1 MKSLTEIKKI
11 AVTLLFLVTTVC
23 TFGQQNEV
31 FNGIIRER
39 ISSNPVPFASLVV
52 LNPADSSMITGTV
65 SGPEGQFSLKNPAKE
80 NSILQIRHMSYQTK
94 TLNWKPSENQNEL
107 VILLD
112 NKKLTMDELVVVG
125 ERVKVKTQGS
135 KTTYFMNKQLKEAT
149 HSGTD
154 VLTQLPGIQMDL
166 MRKLSL
172 EGSGNVVLMVD
183 GRERDLNYISQLSAN
198 AIDKIEVSDV
208 AGADMEAD
216 ASGVINVVMKEKNQ
230 GFSGNVL
237 ADIPTSD
244 KEIYLF
250 PNYSLQYDHKKI
262 SLHTSYTG
270 AVSNFDIINT
280 SKTSYGDSWGYSE
293 QQDVR
298 QNNWSHRFNFGVDYT
313 PNKQNQI
320 SYFGYY
326 NPYSQ
331 ELNGNVIFKS
341 ESTDSESSY
350 WSAKKEDTDIN
361 RRTFHSLYYK
371 HSFNPENHLELDFS
385 YYNLTANNTT
395 NYSADSLS
403 GSYPAELKNQVKP
416 VQHSVFVKTDY
427 SSKFSEQ
434 WNLKTG
440 LKATFREMTDKTRES
455 YHYTEQ
461 VLAAYASTSYTT
473 GNFGLNAGIRVE
485 SATSENQRQFDYED
499 FSFLPQATITYGFT
513 SGQKLK
519 LSYSQSLYR
528 PNVYQLNPVAFNENP
543 MMLNRGNAELK
554 PQHHENLFLEHSI
567 RFDNNF
573 LATRIFYSQTENAIQ
588 NLLTFNG
595 DNLFESMTQNLGD
608 ITRYGLQLKGSLKI
622 GKKVSLNPYF
632 KVFRI
637 HANPNSFEKSNNLN
651 SFNSIAYA
659 SGLSAIASFT
669 HGYAASLRYQYN
681 SPNPLLQT
689 EVFSD
694 ALYFMSVDKSISDK
708 LKVGLTTALPFD
720 KSINYYGNEV
730 KQNALYSL
738 SEGTINTSG
747 FPLWLK
753 ISYRFG
759 SKKTDKSI
767 QREKENIEQIKRK
780 GF

>member
-11 AVTLLFLVTTVC
+11 AVTLFFLATTVC
-23 TFGQQNEV
+23 TFGQQNDV
-31 FNGIIRER
+31 FNGIIKEAMSGHP
-39 ISSNPVPFASLVV
+39 IPFASVVV
-52 LNPADSSMITGTV
+52 LNPGDSSMITGTV
-65 SGPEGQFSLKNPAKE
+65 SGPEGNFTFEHPVKE
-80 NSILQIRHMSYQTK
+80 NTILQIRHMSYQTK
-94 TLNWKPSENQNEL
+94 TLNWEPSETQNER

-112 NKKLTMDELVVVG
+112 SKSVTMEELVVVG
-125 ERVKVKTQGS
+125 ERIKVKNQGS
-135 KTTYFMNKQLKEAT
+135 KTTYFMNKQLKKAT

-166 MRKLSL
+166 MRNLSL

-183 GRERDLNYISQLSAN
+183 GRERDLQYISQLTAN

-216 ASGVINVVMKEKNQ
+216 ASGVINVLLKEKNR
-230 GFSGNVL
+230 GFSGSVL

-244 KEIYLF
+244 KEVYLF
-250 PNYSLQYDHKKI
+250 PNYSLQYDHRKL

-270 AVSNFDIINT
+270 AISNFDIINT
-280 SKTSYGDSWGYSE
+280 STIRFGDAKEIFE
-293 QQDVR
+293 QQKVR
-298 QNNWSHRFNFGVDYT
+298 QNNWSHRFNFGVDYSF
-313 PNKQNQI
+313 NEQNRI

-331 ELNGNVIFKS
+331 ELNGHVIFES
-341 ESTDSESSY
+341 EGTDAESSY

-371 HSFNPENHLELDFS
+371 HSFNPESQLELEVS
-385 YYNLTANNTT
+385 YYTLAANNTT
-395 NYSADSLS
+395 NYFADSLS
-403 GSYPAELKNQVKP
+403 GSYPSELKSQVKP
-416 VQHSVFVKTDY
+416 VQHSVFVKADY
-427 SSKFSEQ
+427 SSKLSEQ

-455 YHYTEQ
+455 YNYTGQ
-461 VLAAYASTSYTT
+461 VLAAYGSTSYAT
-473 GNFGLNAGIRVE
+473 GNLGLNAGVRVE
-485 SATSENQRQFDYED
+485 SATSEYQQQFDYVHI
-499 FSFLPQATITYGFT
+499 SILPQASITYDFT
-513 SGQKLK
+513 SAQKIK

-543 MMLNRGNAELK
+543 MMLNKGNPELK
-554 PQHHENLFLEHSI
+554 PGHHENLFLEHSI

-573 LATRIFYSQTENAIQ
+573 LATRIFYSQTKNAIQ

-595 DNLFESMTQNLGD
+595 NNLFESTTQNLGD

-632 KVFRI
+632 RVFRME
-637 HANPNSFEKSNNLN
+637 AEPNSFENTTHLN
-651 SFNSIAYA
+651 SFNRIAYA
-659 SGLSAIASFT
+659 SGLSAIASFAG
-669 HGYAASLRYQYN
+669 GYSATLRFQYS

-720 KSINYYGNEV
+720 KSFNYYGNEI

-747 FPLWLK
+747 FPVWLK
-753 ISYRFG
+753 VSYRFG

>member
-1 MKSLTEIKKI
+1 MKSLTEIKKTV
-11 AVTLLFLVTTVC
+11 VTLFFLMTTVL
-23 TFGQQNEV
+23 TFSQQNES
-31 FNGIIRER
+31 FNGIIKEAM
-39 ISSNPVPFASLVV
+39 SGNPIPFASVV
-52 LNPADSSMITGTV
+52 FLNPGDSSMITGTV
-65 SGPEGQFSLKNPAKE
+65 SGPGGRFSFEHPAKE
-80 NSILQIRHMSYQTK
+80 KSILQVRHMSYQTK
-94 TLNWKPSENQNEL
+94 TLNWEPSENQNEW
-107 VILLD
+107 VVLLD
-112 NKKLTMDELVVVG
+112 NKSVTMDEMVVVG
-125 ERVKVKTQGS
+125 ERIKVKSQGS
-135 KTTYFMNKQLKEAT
+135 KTTYFMNKQLKDAT

-183 GRERDLNYISQLSAN
+183 GRERDLHYISQLSAS

-216 ASGVINVVMKEKNQ
+216 ASGVINVVLKEKNQ
-230 GFSGNVL
+230 GFSGSVL
-237 ADIPTSD
+237 ANIPTSD
-244 KEIYLF
+244 KEVYLF
-250 PNYSLQYDHKKI
+250 PNYSLQYDHQKI

-280 SKTSYGDSWGYSE
+280 NIKRFDETMEIFE
-293 QQDVR
+293 QQSVR
-298 QNNWSHRFNFGVDYT
+298 QNNWSHRFNFGLDYSF
-313 PNKQNQI
+313 NKQNRI

-331 ELNGNVIFKS
+331 ELSGNVIFES
-341 ESTDSESSY
+341 EGPDDEYSY

-371 HSFNPENHLELDFS
+371 HSFSPENHLELDVS
-385 YYNLTANNTT
+385 YYHLTANNTT
-395 NYSADSLS
+395 NYFADSVS
-403 GSYPAELKNQVKP
+403 ESYPAKLKNQVKP

-427 SSKFSEQ
+427 SSKLSEQ

-455 YHYTEQ
+455 YNYTEQ
-461 VLAAYASTSYTT
+461 VLAAYGSTSYAS

-485 SATSENQRQFDYED
+485 SATSENQHQFDYED
-499 FSFLPQATITYGFT
+499 LFFLPQATITYDFT
-513 SGQKLK
+513 SAQKLK
-519 LSYSQSLYR
+519 LSYSQSLFR
-528 PNVYQLNPVAFNENP
+528 PNVYQLNPVAFSDNP
-543 MMLNRGNAELK
+543 MMLNKGNAELK
-554 PQHHENLFLEHSI
+554 PGHHENLFLEHSI
-567 RFDNNF
+567 RFDNNY
-573 LATRIFYSQTENAIQ
+573 LATRIFYSQTKNAIQ

-595 DNLFESMTQNLGD
+595 NNLFESTTQNLGD

-622 GKKVSLNPYF
+622 GKKASLNPYF
-632 KVFRI
+632 RVFRI
-637 HANPNSFEKSNNLN
+637 HADPNSFEQSNNLN
-651 SFNSIAYA
+651 SFSSIAYA
-659 SGLSAIASFT
+659 SGLSALASFAD
-669 HGYAASLRYQYN
+669 GYSASLRFQYS

-694 ALYFMSVDKSISDK
+694 ALYFLSVDKSISDK

-720 KSINYYGNEV
+720 NSFNYYGNEI
-730 KQNALYSL
+730 KQNKLYSL

-753 ISYRFG
+753 VSYRFG
-759 SKKTDKSI
+759 SKKTDKTI
-767 QREKENIEQIKRK
+767 QRENENIEQIKRK